1 MRYILRRDTFLE
13 KDKINELVKNDLT
26 WGGSLFGRL
35 LNSTVR
41 LAKLHYDSMMIDGCL
56 ENIRNTIYEILRE
69 SMNKDLRV
77 KFYRLRIKNLV
88 AQIKDVSLAND
99 RAFPDHDSAID
110 CSPGTPG
117 NTKLNRLIGAVG
129 NDTDSTATPD
139 ILDRWKDLPTG
150 CLIDQLLSEIEN
162 SPELRRLYKREELDD
177 LRDIHS
183 DYAIELRRYRW
194 RRCNP
199 GLDLGGDDARMK
211 QWKGR
216 RVVSDS
222 DEVLRRE
229 ISVKANESISR
240 RIFKRFSEYE
250 EYRAL
255 LESKKKKKTEDWS
268 STSTSNRNINYQ
280 ITPNQQQQQNIF
292 NIHNSPT
299 FQNNPHFQ
307 QQANPSINVNT
318 GSGGGGSGGSSGGG
332 SGGGSGSGS
341 GSGSG
346 GGSITT
352 STTTIGGGSITTS
365 TTTIAGGTTTTSTTT
380 IAGGTTTTST
390 TTIAG
395 GPTTTSTTST
405 TTKKEKYIADIWKS
419 FFPEGLGESYNYS
432 INESKSRNLAAFR
445 LTRDDERELQ
455 DLNTRLVRGTFTL
468 SYLIASDAMVRL
480 FNLLTVAYRLFATE
494 NIPSGRPGGRV
505 SMFTFQQYQKLGGAE
520 KSSAAG
526 STTKDA
532 GGEAIIPGPGPWAK
546 VKVYRK
552 FQRFVNELLQDQEL
566 RKIFSNINFN
576 YPGSEDKFNDSYNF
590 RLIKENEDPSKKP
603 EIKKGRMGPVL
614 FNLLQDLATPAKCKG
629 EELIDVATR
638 EYFGISIPEKIEL
651 NNAASKDKNDDT
663 NLNYLRWLEKR
674 VGEFKPGLKFNWCV
688 PVSPKT
694 GFDSNKV
701 KDNADGKLVDKTGS
715 KVIVF
720 ITGLG
725 TPTPID
731 KIKFTHGGVELKFFP
746 VKITFKTPL
755 VANDYHEKNKSN
767 YDGYVDYSNTSTP
780 TPSIYYGYCCARPNN
795 VVWLFYVKL
804 EEPIQEV
811 HFQKVEITPDTFTDL
826 KNPKGDGKSGSEP
839 IKLSTLY
846 DLKNGEIDSHM
857 EKVDSNP
864 NDRANFDSIYDRIVD
879 GTGKTFKE
887 YMEKI
892 LNATDVTNHDR
903 LGELIIL

>member
-13 KDKINELVKNDLT
+13 KDKINEVVKNDLT

-35 LNSTVR
+35 INSTVR
-41 LAKLHYDSMMIDGCL
+41 LALLNYDSMMIDGCL

-88 AQIKDVSLAND
+88 AQIKDVSLANNT
-99 RAFPDHDSAID
+99 AFPDHDSRID

-129 NDTDSTATPD
+129 NDTDMAATPD

-194 RRCNP
+194 SKCNR
-199 GLDLGGDDARMK
+199 GHDLGGDDARNK

-255 LESKKKKKTEDWS
+255 LESKKKKKTKDWS

-280 ITPNQQQQQNIF
+280 ITPNQQQQQNVF
-292 NIHNSPT
+292 NISPI

-318 GSGGGGSGGSSGGG
+318 GSGRRGGSRSL
-332 SGGGSGSGS
+332 
-341 GSGSG
+341 
-346 GGSITT
+346 GSITT

-380 IAGGTTTTST
+380 IAGGPTTTSTTTIAGGPTTTST

-455 DLNTRLVRGTFTL
+455 DLNARLVAGTFTL
-468 SYLIASDAMVRL
+468 NYLIASDAMVRL

-505 SMFTFQQYQKLGGAE
+505 SMFTFQQYQKLAGAD

-526 STTKDA
+526 STSKDG

-603 EIKKGRMGPVL
+603 EITKKGQMGPVL
-614 FNLLQDLATPAKCKG
+614 FNLLQDLATPSKCRG
-629 EELIDVATR
+629 EDLIDEATR
-638 EYFGISIPEKIEL
+638 KYFGVSIPEKIEL
-651 NNAASKDKNDDT
+651 KNAASKDKNDDT
-663 NLNYLRWLEKR
+663 NVNYLRWQEKR
-674 VGEFKPGLKFNWCV
+674 GPFKPGQKYNWCV

-694 GFDSNKV
+694 DYDSNKV
-701 KDNADGKLVDKTGS
+701 KDDADDRLVDKTGS

-725 TPTPID
+725 NPTPID
-731 KIKFTHGGVELKFFP
+731 KIQLTHNGVQLKFYP

-755 VANDYHEKNKSN
+755 VANDYYGKNRSD
-767 YDGYVDYSNTSTP
+767 YDGYQDYSNTSTP
-780 TPSIYYGYCCARPNN
+780 APSIYYGYCCARPNN
-795 VVWLFYVKL
+795 VFWLFYVKL
-804 EEPIQEV
+804 EEPITEV
-811 HFQKVEITPDTFTDL
+811 HFQKVEITPDTFADL
-826 KNPKGDGKSGSEP
+826 NDPKSDGKSGSDL

-846 DLKNGEIDSHM
+846 DVKNGEISSHT

-864 NDRANFDSIYDRIVD
+864 DDRANFDSFYNRNLDITPSI
-879 GTGKTFKE
+879 TFKE

-892 LNATDVTNHDR
+892 LDVTVVANHDR
-903 LGELIIL
+903 LGELIL

>member
-13 KDKINELVKNDLT
+13 KDKINEVVKNDLT

-41 LAKLHYDSMMIDGCL
+41 LALLNYDSMMIDGCL

-99 RAFPDHDSAID
+99 AAFPDHDPAID
-110 CSPGTPG
+110 CSPGRLG
-117 NTKLNRLIGAVG
+117 NTKLNMLIGAVG
-129 NDTDSTATPD
+129 NDTDTTATPD
-139 ILDRWKDLPTG
+139 ILDRWKDLPAG

-194 RRCNP
+194 RRCNI
-199 GLDLGGDDARMK
+199 GQDLGGDDARNK

-229 ISVKANESISR
+229 ISVKANESIDR
-240 RIFKRFSEYE
+240 RIFKRFSEFE

-318 GSGGGGSGGSSGGG
+318 GSGRRGGSRSRGSITTSTTTI
-332 SGGGSGSGS
+332 
-341 GSGSG
+341 G

-380 IAGGTTTTST
+380 ITGGTTTTST

-395 GPTTTSTTST
+395 GTTTTSTTST

-455 DLNTRLVRGTFTL
+455 DLNARLVAGTFTL
-468 SYLIASDAMVRL
+468 NYLIASDAMVRL

-505 SMFTFQQYQKLGGAE
+505 SMFTFQQYQKLGGAD
-520 KSSAAG
+520 KSSAAS

-590 RLIKENEDPSKKP
+590 WLIKENEDASKKP
-603 EIKKGRMGPVL
+603 EITKKGQMGPVL
-614 FNLLQDLATPAKCKG
+614 FNLLQDLATPSKCRG
-629 EELIDVATR
+629 EELIDEATR
-638 EYFGISIPEKIEL
+638 KYFGVSIPEKIEL
-651 NNAASKDKNDDT
+651 ENAASKDKNDDT
-663 NLNYLRWLEKR
+663 NVNYLRWQEKR
-674 VGEFKPGLKFNWCV
+674 GEFKPGQKFNWCV
-688 PVSPKT
+688 PVGPKS
-694 GFDSNKV
+694 GFDPAKV
-701 KDNADGKLVDKTGS
+701 ENNAENKLVDKTGS

-725 TPTPID
+725 NPTPID
-731 KIKFTHGGVELKFFP
+731 KIKLTYNTVELKFYP

-755 VANDYHEKNKSN
+755 VANDYYDKNRAD
-767 YDGYVDYSNTSTP
+767 YDGYVDFSNTVTP
-780 TPSIYYGYCCARPNN
+780 APSIYYGYCCARPNN
-795 VVWLFYVKL
+795 VFWLFYVKL
-804 EEPIQEV
+804 EDPITEV
-811 HFQKVEITPDTFTDL
+811 HYQRVEITPDTFADL
-826 KNPKGDGKSGSEP
+826 KDPKGDGKSGSEE
-839 IKLSTLY
+839 IKLSTLFAF
-846 DLKNGEIDSHM
+846 KNGEIASHT
-857 EKVDSNP
+857 ENVNSNTD
-864 NDRANFDSIYDRIVD
+864 DRANFESFYNRNMMGITPTI
-879 GTGKTFKE
+879 TFKDW
-887 YMEKI
+887 MKKI
-892 LNATDVTNHDR
+892 LDHTVAANHDR
-903 LGELIIL
+903 LDELIANP